1 MKRTV
6 IMKKIAILLIIA
18 TICLTFAG
26 CKSTPISN
34 ETPLNDPAISN
45 KGKLALTETMILVI
59 EDGFELDGTYDR
71 RLCPN
76 GQLAMA
82 RANRTILEIE
92 QQNNVDIDYEFV
104 DYEMG
109 EYSKVDDYN
118 YVAHFKLK
126 GKNAA
131 GEYSYVETDAYFFC
145 IEANTYGGFDLQCH
159 CDGLTEAIE
168 SLI

>member
-1 MKRTV
+1 
-6 IMKKIAILLIIA
+6 MKKIALLLIVA

-34 ETPLNDPAISN
+34 ETPMNDPAVSN
-45 KGKLALTETMILVI
+45 TGKLSLTEDMILVI
-59 EDGFELDGTYDR
+59 EDGFELDGAYDQ

-76 GQLAMA
+76 GQLTLS
-82 RANRTILEIE
+82 RANRTILELE

-109 EYSKVDDYN
+109 EFSKIDEYN

-131 GEYSYVETDAYFFC
+131 DEYSYIESDVYFFC
-145 IEANTYGGFDLQCH
+145 VEADTYGGFALQCH
-159 CDGLTEAIE
+159 CEGLTEAIE
-168 SLI
+168 TLM